1 MWLFWSTKFP
11 CAHFGHHSLL
21 FSVPFLVTQVF
32 SPLSVPFLVT
42 QVFMTLCVPF
52 LIIPVCC
59 ATQFALSD
67 PLHIWWYAIQVC
79 RAIQCA
85 LSDHL
90 CNHLIWHVTQ
100 VQCAL
105 TGHPNLVCHMQLVFH
120 LMCPFRSAKNINH
133 SVCHYSPN
141 QVCFDIQCALSSHP
155 SLCAIAYALSGK
167 PCLVCH

>member
-1 MWLFWSTKFP
+1 MEQVFHLMCPFRSAKTIK
-11 CAHFGHHSLL
+11 HSVCHY
-21 FSVPFLVTQVF
+21 SPTQVCF
-32 SPLSVPFLVT
+32 AIQCALSSHPS
-42 QVFMTLCVPF
+42 Q
-52 LIIPVCC
+52 IIQVCC
-59 ATQFALSD
+59 ATQFALSGY
-67 PLHIWWYAIQVC
+67 LHIWYVIQVWC
-79 RAIQCA
+79 AIQCA
-85 LSDHL
+85 LSGHL

-141 QVCFDIQCALSSHP
+141 QVCFAIQCALSSHP